1 MVNNKNMISGTSA
14 NAEVPD
20 HCTGA
25 AGYISLIYAARPKN
39 YIILRYAARSSGG
52 AKFLFVSADITYFH
66 MRCPYG
72 IGKDK
77 IKRGL

>member
-1 MVNNKNMISGTSA
+1 MISGTSA

-25 AGYISLIYAARPKN
+25 VGYISLIYAARPKN